1 MDTNRCVLQGRLTCD
16 PVLRM
21 TQTGKA
27 VASFRIAV
35 GLTRDRTLFISA
47 QAWGKTAE
55 LIRQYLHKGSPAI
68 FDGRLEPDEY
78 TGRDGQPRCE
88 TILVAEGFS
97 FCGPPPA
104 QQPQP
109 QAQGPYQQYPRQ
121 GTGQYPQ
128 PPMAGQYP
136 QPPQA
141 GQYPQPPPAPRGYV
155 PLHPVDDA
163 DVPAPA
169 TPPATP
175 PAASAANVDDTPF

>member
-55 LIRQYLHKGSPAI
+55 LIRQYLRKGSPAI

-97 FCGPPPA
+97 FCGPPP
-104 QQPQP
+104 QQPRPPQPGPPPQGYGQP
-109 QAQGPYQQYPRQ
+109 QGY
-121 GTGQYPQ
+121 
-128 PPMAGQYP
+128 
-136 QPPQA
+136 
-141 GQYPQPPPAPRGYV
+141 PPPAQGGGQYV
-155 PLHPVDDA
+155 PRHPVDDRDVPGMGA
-163 DVPAPA
+163 VPPPPPPAAVPVDDTDVPA
-169 TPPATP
+169 PATP

>member
-21 TQTGKA
+21 TQTGRA

-97 FCGPPPA
+97 FCGPPPQA
-104 QQPQP
+104 QPRQPQ
-109 QAQGPYQQYPRQ
+109 GY
-121 GTGQYPQ
+121 
-128 PPMAGQYP
+128 
-136 QPPQA
+136 
-141 GQYPQPPPAPRGYV
+141 PPPPGGEYV
-155 PLHPVDDA
+155 PRHPVDDR
-163 DVPAPA
+163 DVPRMGAAPPPPPPP
-169 TPPATP
+169 PPASVT
-175 PAASAANVDDTPF
+175 VDDTPF

>member
-21 TQTGKA
+21 TQTGRA

-97 FCGPPPA
+97 FCGPPPQA
-104 QQPQP
+104 QPRQPQV
-109 QAQGPYQQYPRQ
+109 Y
-121 GTGQYPQ
+121 
-128 PPMAGQYP
+128 
-136 QPPQA
+136 PPQQGH
-141 GQYPQPPPAPRGYV
+141 GQPRGYPPQQGHGQPQVYPPPPGGEYV
-155 PLHPVDDA
+155 PRHPVDDR
-163 DVPAPA
+163 DVPRMGAAPPPPPPP
-169 TPPATP
+169 PPASVT
-175 PAASAANVDDTPF
+175 VDDTPF